1 MSKPRFI
8 PHECESEPGC
18 KICRDYVNKLDNHR
32 QSIFSE
38 VGSKRGIIFRLAQ
51 TSELD
56 KIDENKRKFDLPT
69 PRLSRPFSL
78 LENKN

>member
-1 MSKPRFI
+1 MKPRFI

-18 KICRDYVNKLDNHR
+18 KLCRDYVNKLDKYR
-32 QSIFSE
+32 QSISGE
-38 VGSKRGIIFRLAQ
+38 VGSKRRIIFRLAQ

-69 PRLSRPFSL
+69 PRLSRPF
-78 LENKN
+78 